1 VAITFHNQYKAYH
14 YSGTNKLERALDVS
28 ESKLMPQTSSDA
40 QSLLRKQPEPSSFL
54 ETANEALVYRR
65 LGVDKE
71 KIDEIKAQIEKLAEQ
86 MQQQGADT
94 KALQE
99 KMNELQGMLD
109 EEYQK
114 GRERMGM
121 QPEAEKGKV
130 IDALV

>member
-1 VAITFHNQYKAYH
+1 MAITFHNQYKAYY

-40 QSLLRKQPEPSSFL
+40 QSLLRQQPEPSSFL
-54 ETANEALVYRR
+54 ETANEALVYQR

-114 GRERMGM
+114 GRERMDM

>member
-1 VAITFHNQYKAYH
+1 MAITFHNQYNPYHASAAAKLSQTTRIDDVKAMH
-14 YSGTNKLERALDVS
+14 TPA
-28 ESKLMPQTSSDA
+28 SSA
-40 QSLLRKQPEPSSFL
+40 QQLLQKQSEPSSFL
-54 ETANEALVYRR
+54 AQAQEALVYQR

-71 KIDEIKAQIEKLAEQ
+71 KIEEIKAQIEKLAEQ

-99 KMNELQGMLD
+99 KMNELQAMLD

-114 GRERMGM
+114 GRERMDM

>member
-1 VAITFHNQYKAYH
+1 MAITFHNQYKAYH
-14 YSGTNKLERALDVS
+14 YSGTNKLERALDIS

-54 ETANEALVYRR
+54 ETANEALVYQR

-99 KMNELQGMLD
+99 KMNKLQAMLD

-114 GRERMGM
+114 GRERMDM

>member
-1 VAITFHNQYKAYH
+1 MAITFHNQYKAYH
-14 YSGTNKLERALDVS
+14 YSGTNKLERTLDVS
-28 ESKLMPQTSSDA
+28 ESKLMPQTSTDA

-54 ETANEALVYRR
+54 ETANEALVYQR

-114 GRERMGM
+114 GRERMDM

>member
-1 VAITFHNQYKAYH
+1 MAITFHNQYKAYH

-54 ETANEALVYRR
+54 ETANEALVYQR

>member
-1 VAITFHNQYKAYH
+1 MAITFHNQYKAYH

>member
-1 VAITFHNQYKAYH
+1 MTITFHNQYNAYH
-14 YSGTNKLERALDVS
+14 YSGTNKLERTLDVS
-28 ESKLMPQTSSDA
+28 ESKLMPQTSTDA

-54 ETANEALVYRR
+54 ETANEALVYQR

-114 GRERMGM
+114 GRERMDM

>member
-1 VAITFHNQYKAYH
+1 MAITFHNQYNPSATAKLSQTARTEGVKAIH
-14 YSGTNKLERALDVS
+14 T
-28 ESKLMPQTSSDA
+28 PTSSA
-40 QSLLRKQPEPSSFL
+40 QQLLQKQPEPSSFL
-54 ETANEALVYRR
+54 AQAQEALVYQR

-99 KMNELQGMLD
+99 KMNELQAMLD

-114 GRERMGM
+114 GRERMDM
-121 QPEAEKGKV
+121 RPEAEKGKD

>member
-1 VAITFHNQYKAYH
+1 MAITFHNQYKAYH

-54 ETANEALVYRR
+54 ETANEAFVYQR

-71 KIDEIKAQIEKLAEQ
+71 KIDEIKAQIEKLAEK

-114 GRERMGM
+114 GRERMDM

>member
-1 VAITFHNQYKAYH
+1 MAITFHNQYKAYH

-54 ETANEALVYRR
+54 ETANEALVYQR

-114 GRERMGM
+114 GRERLDM

>member
-1 VAITFHNQYKAYH
+1 MAITFHNQYKAYH
-14 YSGTNKLERALDVS
+14 YSGTNKLERALDIS

-54 ETANEALVYRR
+54 ETANEALVYQR

-99 KMNELQGMLD
+99 KMNKLQGMLD

-114 GRERMGM
+114 GRERMDM

>member
-14 YSGTNKLERALDVS
+14 YSGTNKLERALDIS

-54 ETANEALVYRR
+54 ETANEALVYQR

-99 KMNELQGMLD
+99 KMNKLQGMLD

-114 GRERMGM
+114 GRERMDM

>member
-1 VAITFHNQYKAYH
+1 MAITFHNQYNSYHASAAAKLSQTTRIDDVKAMH
-14 YSGTNKLERALDVS
+14 TPA
-28 ESKLMPQTSSDA
+28 SSA
-40 QSLLRKQPEPSSFL
+40 QQLLQKQSEPSSFL
-54 ETANEALVYRR
+54 AQAQEALVYQR

-99 KMNELQGMLD
+99 KMNELQAMLD

>member
-1 VAITFHNQYKAYH
+1 MAITFHNQYNPYH
-14 YSGTNKLERALDVS
+14 YSGTKNS
-28 ESKLMPQTSSDA
+28 ETSLTSSQAKPMAQSSSDA
-40 QSLLRKQPEPSSFL
+40 QQLLRKHTEPSSFL
-54 ETANEALVYRR
+54 DTAKEALFYQR

-86 MQQQGADT
+86 MQQQGADM

-99 KMNELQGMLD
+99 KMEELQSMLE

-114 GRERMGM
+114 GRDRMDM
-121 QPEAEKGKV
+121 QPDAEKGKV

>member
-1 VAITFHNQYKAYH
+1 MAITFHNQYKAYH

-28 ESKLMPQTSSDA
+28 ESKSMPQMSSDA

-54 ETANEALVYRR
+54 ETANEALVYQR

-114 GRERMGM
+114 GRERMDM

>member
-1 VAITFHNQYKAYH
+1 MAITFHNQHKAYH

-54 ETANEALVYRR
+54 ETANEALVYQR

-114 GRERMGM
+114 GRERMDM

>member
-54 ETANEALVYRR
+54 ETANEALVYQR

-99 KMNELQGMLD
+99 KMNKLQGMLD

-114 GRERMGM
+114 GRERMDM

>member
-14 YSGTNKLERALDVS
+14 YSGTNKLERALDIS

-54 ETANEALVYRR
+54 ETANEALVYQR

-114 GRERMGM
+114 GRERMDM

>member
-1 VAITFHNQYKAYH
+1 MAITFHNQYKAYH

-54 ETANEALVYRR
+54 ETANEALVYQR

-71 KIDEIKAQIEKLAEQ
+71 KIDEIKAQIEKLVEQ

-99 KMNELQGMLD
+99 KMNKLQGMLD

-114 GRERMGM
+114 GRERMDM

>member
-1 VAITFHNQYKAYH
+1 MAITFHNQYSPYQVSA
-14 YSGTNKLERALDVS
+14 TAKLSQTARLDDV
-28 ESKLMPQTSSDA
+28 KVMHKPASSA
-40 QSLLRKQPEPSSFL
+40 QQLLQKQSEPSSFL
-54 ETANEALVYRR
+54 AQAREALVYQR

-99 KMNELQGMLD
+99 KMNELQAMLD

-114 GRERMGM
+114 GRERMDM

>member
-1 VAITFHNQYKAYH
+1 MAITFHNQYSPYHASATAKLSQTARTEGVKAMH
-14 YSGTNKLERALDVS
+14 TPA
-28 ESKLMPQTSSDA
+28 SSA
-40 QSLLRKQPEPSSFL
+40 QQLLQKQPEPSSFL
-54 ETANEALVYRR
+54 AQAQEALVYQR

-99 KMNELQGMLD
+99 KMNELQAMLD

-114 GRERMGM
+114 GRERMDM
-121 QPEAEKGKV
+121 RPEAEKGKV

>member
-1 VAITFHNQYKAYH
+1 MAITFHNQYKAYH

-54 ETANEALVYRR
+54 ETANEALVYQR

-99 KMNELQGMLD
+99 KMNKLQGMLD

-114 GRERMGM
+114 GRERMDM

-130 IDALV
+130 IDALI

>member
-1 VAITFHNQYKAYH
+1 MTITFHNQYKAYH

-54 ETANEALVYRR
+54 ETANEALVYQR

-99 KMNELQGMLD
+99 KMNKLQAMLD

-114 GRERMGM
+114 GRERMDM

>member
-1 VAITFHNQYKAYH
+1 MAITFHNQYNPYQVSAAAKLSQTTRIDDMKAMH
-14 YSGTNKLERALDVS
+14 TPA
-28 ESKLMPQTSSDA
+28 SSA
-40 QSLLRKQPEPSSFL
+40 QQLLQKQSEPSSFL
-54 ETANEALVYRR
+54 AQAQEALVYQR

-86 MQQQGADT
+86 MQQQGVDT

-114 GRERMGM
+114 GRERMDM

>member
-1 VAITFHNQYKAYH
+1 MAITFHNQYKAYH

-54 ETANEALVYRR
+54 ETANEAFVYQR

-71 KIDEIKAQIEKLAEQ
+71 KIDEIKAQIEQLAEQ

-114 GRERMGM
+114 GRERMDM

>member
-54 ETANEALVYRR
+54 ETANEALVYQR

-114 GRERMGM
+114 GRERMDM

>member
-1 VAITFHNQYKAYH
+1 MAITFHNQYKAYH

-54 ETANEALVYRR
+54 ETANEALVYQR

-114 GRERMGM
+114 GRDRMDM

>member
-1 VAITFHNQYKAYH
+1 MAITFHNQYNPYH
-14 YSGTNKLERALDVS
+14 ASAAAKLSQTTRLDDVNT
-28 ESKLMPQTSSDA
+28 MHTPASSA
-40 QSLLRKQPEPSSFL
+40 QQLLQKQSEPSSFL
-54 ETANEALVYRR
+54 AQAQEALVYQR

-99 KMNELQGMLD
+99 KMNELQAMLD

-114 GRERMGM
+114 GRERMDM
-121 QPEAEKGKV
+121 RPEAEKGKV

>member
-1 VAITFHNQYKAYH
+1 MAITFHNQYNPYHASAAAKLSQITRIDDVKAMH
-14 YSGTNKLERALDVS
+14 TPA
-28 ESKLMPQTSSDA
+28 SSA
-40 QSLLRKQPEPSSFL
+40 HQLLQKQSEPSSFL
-54 ETANEALVYRR
+54 AQAQEALVYQR

-99 KMNELQGMLD
+99 KMNELQAMLD

-114 GRERMGM
+114 GRERMDM
-121 QPEAEKGKV
+121 RPEAEKGKV

>member
-1 VAITFHNQYKAYH
+1 VAITFHNQYNPYHASAAGMLSQTARLDDMKAMH
-14 YSGTNKLERALDVS
+14 TPA
-28 ESKLMPQTSSDA
+28 SSA
-40 QSLLRKQPEPSSFL
+40 QQLLQKQSEPSSFL
-54 ETANEALVYRR
+54 AQAQEALVYQR

-99 KMNELQGMLD
+99 KMNELQAMLD

-114 GRERMGM
+114 GRERMDM
-121 QPEAEKGKV
+121 RPEAEKGKV

>member
-54 ETANEALVYRR
+54 ETANEALVYQR

-114 GRERMGM
+114 GRDRMDM

>member
-1 VAITFHNQYKAYH
+1 MAITFHNQYKAYH

-54 ETANEALVYRR
+54 ETANEALVYQR

-114 GRERMGM
+114 GRERMDM

>member
-1 VAITFHNQYKAYH
+1 MAITFHNQYTAYH

-54 ETANEALVYRR
+54 ETANEALVYQR

-114 GRERMGM
+114 GRERMDM

>member
-1 VAITFHNQYKAYH
+1 MAITFHNQYKAYH

-28 ESKLMPQTSSDA
+28 ESKSMPQMSSDA

-54 ETANEALVYRR
+54 ETANEALVYQR
-65 LGVDKE
+65 LGGDKE

-114 GRERMGM
+114 GRERMDM

>member
-1 VAITFHNQYKAYH
+1 MVITFHNQYNPYHASTDAKLSQTARTEGVKAMH
-14 YSGTNKLERALDVS
+14 TPA
-28 ESKLMPQTSSDA
+28 SSA
-40 QSLLRKQPEPSSFL
+40 QQLLQKQSEPSSFL
-54 ETANEALVYRR
+54 AQAQEALVYQR

-71 KIDEIKAQIEKLAEQ
+71 KVDEIKAKIEKLAEQ

-99 KMNELQGMLD
+99 KMNELQAMLD

-114 GRERMGM
+114 GRERMDM
-121 QPEAEKGKV
+121 RPEAEKGKV

>member
-1 VAITFHNQYKAYH
+1 MHTPLSLAHHLLQK
-14 YSGTNKLERALDVS
+14 
-28 ESKLMPQTSSDA
+28 
-40 QSLLRKQPEPSSFL
+40 QSLPSSFL
-54 ETANEALVYRR
+54 AQAQEALVYQR

-99 KMNELQGMLD
+99 KMNELQAMLD

-114 GRERMGM
+114 GRERMDM
-121 QPEAEKGKV
+121 RPEAEKGKV

>member
-1 VAITFHNQYKAYH
+1 MAITFHNQYKAYH

-54 ETANEALVYRR
+54 ETANEALVYQR

-99 KMNELQGMLD
+99 KMNKLQGMLD

-114 GRERMGM
+114 GRERMDM